1 MCHGIFYFYFDI
13 FQSFKSVKSLVGSQ
27 AFQKQAVGISSPM
40 DHSLLTLLCVFSCFS
55 CVLLFLAPWAVAR
68 QAPPSMGFSR
78 QEYQSE
84 LPFPSLGDLPDTGI
98 VPASLAL
105 ADRFFTTEP
114 AGKPSPLCSLL
125 KFHHHVYLCV
135 LGKYMHINQSKCKL
149 HQETFCFIAVFSRSY
164 LEVCACM
171 LIRIS
176 HEEVKHSQRV
186 KL

>member
-1 MCHGIFYFYFDI
+1 
-13 FQSFKSVKSLVGSQ
+13 
-27 AFQKQAVGISSPM
+27 M
-40 DHSLLTLLCVFSCFS
+40 DHSLLTLLCVLSCFS

-114 AGKPSPLCSLL
+114 AGK
-125 KFHHHVYLCV
+125 
-135 LGKYMHINQSKCKL
+135 LGKQSYKAGNKELNTSLTLLNIVHLCLCKNRLPTLIQVLHMMFYMMSTHVLS
-149 HQETFCFIAVFSRSY
+149 CFSCVRLFATLWIVARQAPLSMGLSGK
-164 LEVCACM
+164 E
-171 LIRIS
+171 
-176 HEEVKHSQRV
+176 K
-186 KL
+186 